1 MECLKYVCIDSSIQ
15 TTTEW
20 MTQQQY
26 AYSDGN
32 LSQTGKCSLALTLSS
47 WSLVNDVSPATIWM
61 VMCKRLKRPPPPPPL
76 PTSG

>member
-32 LSQTGKCSLALTLSS
+32 LSQTGSLETRNSVHLRLSNPAIIFLLQERFYVHTCFIYLTKYL
-47 WSLVNDVSPATIWM
+47 
-61 VMCKRLKRPPPPPPL
+61 
-76 PTSG
+76 